1 MKFYCDLLLLFKHL
15 LVLRHRVLVRVG
27 LVVVLWDWNIIG
39 VCWDPKLRWWNVLIR
54 YVAMLGMW
62 KV

>member
-1 MKFYCDLLLLFKHL
+1 MEFYCDLLLLFEHL

-27 LVVVLWDWNIIG
+27 LVVEIWDWNVVG
-39 VCWDPKLRWWNVLIR
+39 VCWGTKLGWWDVLIR